1 MSTAL
6 SQRMLTW
13 RRIGDD
19 LRVYAPLPRSSN
31 PGHPGVIQ
39 LDFDYAPIG
48 AAVRRE
54 AWTLGAIVAA
64 GLALLWAAL
73 FRIVWR
79 ASRRLRETTEDLERT
94 VDELRVQNEYR
105 AALHDVGLGLINR
118 LDRDDLLETL
128 LERARHLLGTPHG
141 YVYLPKPGGEEIERV
156 VGVGLF
162 TEARGFRM
170 QAGEGVA
177 GKVWQSGTP
186 LVINDYD
193 SWPDRSPNVPP
204 GTYKA
209 VLAVPLRAGDEVAGV
224 LGLATDAESGRTFG
238 PAEIETAS
246 QFAQLGAI
254 ALDNARLMH
263 ETRQRLAELA
273 ALVEV
278 GRELSTAVDMGGV
291 LERVAER
298 AKDLLEA
305 ETSAVYLS
313 ELDDVGLR
321 ATVALG
327 RDADEIKADRIVLG
341 EGIIGDLAAR
351 GEAEVVNDVAQDPR
365 ARTIAGTDQESAERL
380 MVAPLLGRDRVIG
393 MTAVWRFG
401 SSRPFTDADLN
412 FLVGLS
418 QQAAAAIENVR
429 LFEAQR
435 EAEER
440 YRQLVEELPMAVY
453 IDEPNAAATSIYISP
468 QIEDMVGY
476 APEAWLEDPE
486 LFPRL
491 LHPDDR
497 TRVLEDMDRVLGEGG
512 QDWSDDYRLIARDG
526 GVVWIHDE
534 AMIVRDEGGDA
545 RYVQGFLID
554 VTERKR
560 LEEALLAREAELARE
575 KHHYES
581 LVSLSPTAIVTLDL
595 EERVTSWNPAAERLF
610 GYAETDAVGRPI
622 DQLVLGTAEQKAE
635 GKSVTRRAL
644 EEGVARLTT
653 QRTRKDDTRIDVEV
667 LMVPLVVDGRHTGY
681 LLVYHDVTAAKQAE
695 TRFRRLAEEL
705 PLVTYIDAPFA
716 TAGKTAPLVGRNIYI
731 SPQCEAMLGYPPAEW
746 HAAAL
751 WEEILHP
758 EDRERVLAE
767 QGRFQD
773 TGEPLS
779 VEYRMIHRDDSSV
792 VWVRD
797 ESVVVRDE
805 SGTPLYV
812 QGFWV
817 DITDRKRTEEELRQ
831 ARAEAEAATQAKSAF
846 LATMSHEIRTP
857 MNAVIGMSGLLLDT
871 ELTAEQREFA
881 EVIGSS
887 GDALLHI
894 IDDILDYSKIEAGK
908 LDFEAVPFDLRECVE
923 KVLDIVAPRASE
935 KAVEVGCLIDDSVP
949 DGIVGDSTRLRQV
962 LLNLLSNAVKFTE
975 EGEVVVTVMG
985 ERREGR
991 RWHLN
996 IAVRDTGIGIPED
1009 RMNRLFQS
1017 FSQVD
1022 ASTSRR
1028 FGGTG
1033 LGLAISRRI
1042 VELMGGELRVVS
1054 EEGVGS
1060 TFTIALEADEAE
1072 VPSRI
1077 DPERAHAVLEGKRV
1091 LVVDDNATN
1100 REIVSRQVSSW
1111 GMLVEAVGL
1120 PSDALSLLRAGRR
1133 FDVAILDMLMPEM
1146 DGVALAREIRALH
1159 MEHELPLLLLTSLGR
1174 LHEARDAVGLAA
1186 PLSKPVKASQLFD
1199 ALVGVLAEPLSAR
1212 DGVPADSDGTTLVTS
1227 SLRVLVAEDNSVN
1240 QKLALRLLE
1249 KLGYSADVASN
1260 GLEVLE
1266 ALDRQPYDVV
1276 LMDVQMP

>member
-1 MSTAL
+1 MVNVRRLRSFGLLGRFAIASALCVAALAIGLVLYLRHEARERGLEQAVATAELVSELGYDLEIIGGRFERFDDVRFEAFRNALAEETTITGFVLWNQRGGTFYASDSSLTADERPTEGELSTAL
-6 SQRMLTW
+6 SQRTLTW

-79 ASRRLRETTEDLERT
+79 ASRRLRETTEDLEKT

-105 AALHDVGLGLINR
+105 AALHDVALGLINR
-118 LDRDDLLETL
+118 LDRDDLLEAL

-141 YVYLPKPGGEEIERV
+141 YVYLPKPGGREIERV

-193 SWPDRSPNVPP
+193 SWPDRSPNVPR

-209 VLAVPLRAGDEVAGV
+209 VLAVPLRAGDDVAGV
-224 LGLATDAESGRTFG
+224 LGLATDAESGRTFD
-238 PAEIETAS
+238 PAEVETAS

-254 ALDNARLMH
+254 ALDNARLY
-263 ETRQRLAELA
+263 AEA
-273 ALVEV
+273 N
-278 GRELSTAVDMGGV
+278 
-291 LERVAER
+291 
-298 AKDLLEA
+298 EA
-305 ETSAVYLS
+305 
-313 ELDDVGLR
+313 R
-321 ATVALG
+321 
-327 RDADEIKADRIVLG
+327 
-341 EGIIGDLAAR
+341 
-351 GEAEVVNDVAQDPR
+351 
-365 ARTIAGTDQESAERL
+365 
-380 MVAPLLGRDRVIG
+380 
-393 MTAVWRFG
+393 
-401 SSRPFTDADLN
+401 
-412 FLVGLS
+412 
-418 QQAAAAIENVR
+418 AAADA
-429 LFEAQR
+429 A
-435 EAEER
+435 
-440 YRQLVEELPMAVY
+440 
-453 IDEPNAAATSIYISP
+453 NA
-468 QIEDMVGY
+468 
-476 APEAWLEDPE
+476 
-486 LFPRL
+486 
-491 LHPDDR
+491 
-497 TRVLEDMDRVLGEGG
+497 
-512 QDWSDDYRLIARDG
+512 
-526 GVVWIHDE
+526 
-534 AMIVRDEGGDA
+534 
-545 RYVQGFLID
+545 
-554 VTERKR
+554 
-560 LEEALLAREAELARE
+560 
-575 KHHYES
+575 
-581 LVSLSPTAIVTLDL
+581 
-595 EERVTSWNPAAERLF
+595 
-610 GYAETDAVGRPI
+610 
-622 DQLVLGTAEQKAE
+622 
-635 GKSVTRRAL
+635 
-644 EEGVARLTT
+644 
-653 QRTRKDDTRIDVEV
+653 
-667 LMVPLVVDGRHTGY
+667 
-681 LLVYHDVTAAKQAE
+681 
-695 TRFRRLAEEL
+695 
-705 PLVTYIDAPFA
+705 
-716 TAGKTAPLVGRNIYI
+716 
-731 SPQCEAMLGYPPAEW
+731 
-746 HAAAL
+746 
-751 WEEILHP
+751 
-758 EDRERVLAE
+758 
-767 QGRFQD
+767 
-773 TGEPLS
+773 
-779 VEYRMIHRDDSSV
+779 
-792 VWVRD
+792 
-797 ESVVVRDE
+797 
-805 SGTPLYV
+805 
-812 QGFWV
+812 
-817 DITDRKRTEEELRQ
+817 
-831 ARAEAEAATQAKSAF
+831 AKSAF

-881 EVIGSS
+881 EVIRSS

-908 LDFEAVPFDLRECVE
+908 LDLEAVPFDLRECVE
-923 KVLDIVAPRASE
+923 NVLDIVAPRASE

-975 EGEVVVTVMG
+975 EGEVVVTVTG

-991 RWHLN
+991 RWHLD

-1042 VELMGGELRVVS
+1042 IELMGGELTVMS

-1060 TFTIALEADEAE
+1060 TFSIALEAEEAK
-1072 VPSRI
+1072 VPPRI

-1120 PSDALSLLRAGRR
+1120 PSEALSRLRAGRR

-1146 DGVALAREIRALH
+1146 DGVTLAREIRGLRK
-1159 MEHELPLLLLTSLGR
+1159 EHELPLLLLTSLGR
-1174 LHEARDAVGLAA
+1174 LHEARDAAGLAA

-1199 ALVGVLAEPLSAR
+1199 ALVGVLAEQVAAL
-1212 DGVPADSDGTTLVTS
+1212 DVPADADGKTLVTS

-1249 KLGYSADVASN
+1249 KLGYSADIAAN
-1260 GLEVLE
+1260 GLEVLQ
-1266 ALDRQPYDVV
+1266 ALDREPYDVV
-1276 LMDVQMP
+1276 LMDVQMPELDGLEATRQIRARWPDGTRPRIIAMTANAMPEDREACFEAGMDDYVAKPIRPEELAKALRGARPLAAQPETPA